1 MRYKE
6 PLVQNNP
13 KGSQFLWRDVI
24 ADANS
29 TGLLDIQLNSQVE
42 SLQWRSGWEAMLTNG
57 RRVSGY
63 EDIILATIPAY
74 ECAKIMQNP
83 WKKLVLGQIDYVT
96 TFLTLHTD
104 ADATVAK
111 PHFAPAQNSSVLYY
125 VDDETMTGKIGQIFG
140 KSDSDLLLTVHAD
153 QEVIR
158 SEKVKTQ
165 YAWTHH
171 FFSLWELA
179 ISRRFVP
186 MFDADHGLYFAGD
199 WMQGVGHDDAIKA
212 GVAAACKAGIRA
224 ELPEGHAARQLY
236 RNLLLDICLDSA
248 PLAES
253 ERNPKSR

>member
-1 MRYKE
+1 MPRWHAAPTRCLWAGVRCPP
-6 PLVQNNP
+6 PLHPCDRCSLFMSKFYYELLPPAINVMM
-13 KGSQFLWRDVI
+13 GI
-24 ADANS
+24 AIA
-29 TGLLDIQLNSQVE
+29 
-42 SLQWRSGWEAMLTNG
+42 W
-57 RRVSGY
+57 
-63 EDIILATIPAY
+63 IPAY

-199 WMQGVGHDDAIKA
+199 WMQGPVW
-212 GVAAACKAGIRA
+212 R
-224 ELPEGHAARQLY
+224 PHARQEFALNFPKDTLHEPGPRQLY